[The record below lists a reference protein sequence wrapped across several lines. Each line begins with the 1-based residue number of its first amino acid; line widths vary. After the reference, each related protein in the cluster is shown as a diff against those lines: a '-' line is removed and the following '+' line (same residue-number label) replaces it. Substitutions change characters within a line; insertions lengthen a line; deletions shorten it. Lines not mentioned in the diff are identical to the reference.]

1 MLDKVNTNSNL
12 IVIHKDIRII
22 FNNTFCKHRQKKS
35 LKKIAVQ
42 CNLAMTNQN
51 EAQLVEDMLPS
62 SKVIHRNKIA
72 PADMLM
78 FLSLLNP
85 DIYNL

>member
-1 MLDKVNTNSNL
+1 
-12 IVIHKDIRII
+12 
-22 FNNTFCKHRQKKS
+22 
-35 LKKIAVQ
+35 
-42 CNLAMTNQN
+42 MTNQN